1 MKTTTRFLLVMLT
14 LLLASPATWAVTVT
28 ITVGDNFYS
37 PQLVTIHPGDI
48 IKWQYQ
54 GGTNSHPTASDNAA
68 WTTFT
73 INSANVTMSLPFA
86 TAGSFPYHCN
96 FHGAPGTGMY
106 GIITVATAL
115 PTTAAQ
121 LAAPAF
127 QAYPNPATGVVT
139 LALAPAQVREHNTV
153 QLLTMLGSVVRTIEI
168 SPAAASRELTVS
180 VADLPTGMYISRLLV
195 DDKVVATQ
203 RLTLVR

>member
-1 MKTTTRFLLVMLT
+1 MKPLVRLLALLM
-14 LLLASPATWAVTVT
+14 LLLAGPMAEASTVT

-37 PQLVTIHPGDI
+37 PQLVTIRPGDI

-54 GGTNSHPTASDNAA
+54 GGTNSHPTASDNGA

-73 INSANVTMSLPFA
+73 INSANVTNSITFN

-96 FHGAPGTGMY
+96 FHGAPGVGMY

-121 LAAPAF
+121 ATAAAF
-127 QAYPNPATGVVT
+127 QAYPNPAHEVVT
-139 LALAPAQVREHNTV
+139 LKLDRAQLHDAATA
-153 QLLTMLGSVVRTIEI
+153 QLVDMLGRVVQTLEI
-168 SPAAASRELTVS
+168 NPTTADRELTVS
-180 VADLPTGMYISRLLV
+180 VADLPTGLYIYRLLAGREV
-195 DDKVVATQ
+195 LATQ

>member
-1 MKTTTRFLLVMLT
+1 MKSLVRLLALLT
-14 LLLASPATWAVTVT
+14 LLLAGPLAEATTVT

-37 PQLVTIHPGDI
+37 PQLVTIRPGDI

-73 INSANVTMSLPFA
+73 INSANVTNSIPFN
-86 TAGSFPYHCN
+86 TAGSFPYHCT
-96 FHGAPGTGMY
+96 FHGGVGVGMY

-121 LAAPAF
+121 LTTAAF
-127 QAYPNPATGVVT
+127 QAYPNPAHDVVT
-139 LALAPAQVREHNTV
+139 LKLDRAQLHDAATA
-153 QLLTMLGSVVRTIEI
+153 QLVDMLGRVVQTLEI
-168 SPAAASRELTVS
+168 SPAATSPDLTVS
-180 VADLPTGMYISRLLV
+180 VADLPTGLYIYRLLV
-195 DDKVVATQ
+195 GREVLATQ
-203 RLTLVR
+203 RLTLTR